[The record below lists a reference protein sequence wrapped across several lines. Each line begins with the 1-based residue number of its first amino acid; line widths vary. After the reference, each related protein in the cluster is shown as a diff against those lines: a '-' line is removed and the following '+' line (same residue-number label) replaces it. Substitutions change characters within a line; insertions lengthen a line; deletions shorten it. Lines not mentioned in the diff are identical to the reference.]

1 MYKCC
6 LCGNEYED
14 AADAVRCVNRCGRQ
28 KFQDGTFV
36 KKDSKYSGETT
47 QTIFLNDFT
56 FDFTEKEI
64 EDEIRKISSQLIDLG
79 ASSVYV
85 NRKMM
90 HIFLTWPEKSKGDK
104 IKDLKHL
111 IITLSMYVKN

>member
-6 LCGNEYED
+6 LCGNEYEN
-14 AADAVRCVNRCGRQ
+14 ATDAVKCVNRCGRQ
-28 KFQDGTFV
+28 KFQDGAFI
-36 KKDSKYSGETT
+36 KKNSKYSGETT
-47 QTIFLNDFT
+47 QTIFPNDFT

-79 ASSVYV
+79 APPVYV
-85 NRKMM
+85 GRKMM
-90 HIFLTWPEKSKGDK
+90 SIFFTWPEKSKGDK

-111 IITLSMYVKN
+111 IITLSMYVRD